1 MEASQTRDYCVA
13 KNATHRAARS
23 DPSQRKSAL
32 FRMTSKSGVW
42 VVWGSEPNAR
52 LLRRQE
58 PRRIARLAQILP
70 NAKSALLKMT
80 MDWVLSCWPIGIS
93 SPASDGLD
101 QAERHQAEPE
111 IDDEAQIDLEGYV
124 SRSWRQ
130 MLQQ

>member
-1 MEASQTRDYCVA
+1 
-13 KNATHRAARS
+13 
-23 DPSQRKSAL
+23 
-32 FRMTSKSGVW
+32 
-42 VVWGSEPNAR
+42 
-52 LLRRQE
+52 LRRQE
-58 PRRIARLAQILP
+58 PRRIARLAQILR
-70 NAKSALLKMT
+70 NAKSALLRMT
-80 MDWVLSCWPIGIS
+80 TDWVLSYWPIGIS

>member
-1 MEASQTRDYCVA
+1 
-13 KNATHRAARS
+13 
-23 DPSQRKSAL
+23 
-32 FRMTSKSGVW
+32 
-42 VVWGSEPNAR
+42 
-52 LLRRQE
+52 
-58 PRRIARLAQILP
+58 
-70 NAKSALLKMT
+70 MT

-124 SRSWRQ
+124 SRSCRQ

>member
-32 FRMTSKSGVW
+32 
-42 VVWGSEPNAR
+42 
-52 LLRRQE
+52 LR
-58 PRRIARLAQILP
+58 
-70 NAKSALLKMT
+70 MT